1 MDDGTSWIGIVLF
14 AASVILFAVMYGFGA
29 AVQALNT
36 SALEDERDEGNK
48 RAEKLLKIQED
59 PYLFIRTNQLATSI
73 LTLAMGA
80 SSLLFVVR
88 NLDGA
93 ARSAHEAAAS
103 GCSWNFICRGTCGN
117 RIPAHGTGDRDPE
130 AHRCEKSDPV
140 LL

>member
-1 MDDGTSWIGIVLF
+1 MDDGNSWIGIVLF

-80 SSLLFVVR
+80 SSLAFVVKKLTALIGTHTDPASGSGGDR
-88 NLDGA
+88 LHCGTRRD
-93 ARSAHEAAAS
+93 RISAHGA
-103 GCSWNFICRGTCGN
+103 R
-117 RIPAHGTGDRDPE
+117 DRDPE
-130 AHRCEKSDPV
+130 AHRGKEPDP
-140 LL
+140 LLL

>member
-1 MDDGTSWIGIVLF
+1 MDDGNSWIGIVLF

-73 LTLAMGA
+73 LDACDGRVLAGVCGKKSHGFNRGA
-80 SSLLFVVR
+80 YT
-88 NLDGA
+88 DP
-93 ARSAHEAAAS
+93 AS
-103 GCSWNFICRGTCGN
+103 GSG
-117 RIPAHGTGDRDPE
+117 GDRLHCGTRR
-130 AHRCEKSDPV
+130 ASHFCSRGSGS
-140 LL
+140 

>member
-1 MDDGTSWIGIVLF
+1 MDDGNSWIGIVLF

-48 RAEKLLKIQED
+48 RAEKLPED
-59 PYLFIRTNQLATSI
+59 PGGSVSLYPHEPAGNEYPDTGNGSVF
-73 LTLAMGA
+73 
-80 SSLLFVVR
+80 LLFVVR
-88 NLDGA
+88 NLTA
-93 ARSAHEAAAS
+93 LLRSAHEAAAS
-103 GCSWNFICRGTCGN
+103 GSRWNFICRGTCGN
-117 RIPAHGTGDRDPE
+117 RISAHGTGDRDPE